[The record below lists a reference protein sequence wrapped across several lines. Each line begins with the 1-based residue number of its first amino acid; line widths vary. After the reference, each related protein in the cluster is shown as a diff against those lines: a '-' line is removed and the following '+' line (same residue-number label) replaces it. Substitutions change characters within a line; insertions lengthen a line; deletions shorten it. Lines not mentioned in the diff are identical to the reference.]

1 MNVEEFLKYIQYEKR
16 FSPHTLSAYTVDLA
30 QFTEYLSAMYGAVS
44 PAEVT
49 HFHIRSWMA
58 VLVQDGLSATSVRR
72 KISALKSY
80 FRFLRKKGLINHNP
94 LAAIS
99 TPKTGKKLPV
109 VAPKRELNA
118 QLDQAGSVA
127 VTFSEMRDQ
136 VALELLYQTGMRRS
150 ELVQLKC
157 TQLDLERLLI
167 RVIGKAAKERLIPIS
182 HALADKIAA
191 YTALRSQTFGAESS
205 DILLLTDKGLPM
217 YPKYLYALVRRFLSR
232 IPGLEKRSPHILR
245 HSFATHLIEAGADLN
260 AIKALLGHANLAATQ
275 IYTHHNLE
283 HLRAVYQ
290 QAHPKAGNTD

>member
-16 FSPHTLSAYTVDLA
+16 FSPHTLAAYTVDLA
-30 QFTEYLSAMYGAVS
+30 QFTEYLSTIYGAVPPS
-44 PAEVT
+44 EVT

-58 VLVQDGLSATSVRR
+58 VLVQDGLSARSVRR

-80 FRFLRKKGLINHNP
+80 FRFLRKKGLVNHNP
-94 LAAIS
+94 LGAIS
-99 TPKTGKKLPV
+99 TPKTGKQLPV
-109 VAPKRELNA
+109 VAPKLELNA
-118 QLDQAGSVA
+118 QLDRAGSMA
-127 VTFSEMRDQ
+127 VSFSEMRDQ

-157 TQLDLERLLI
+157 AQLDLDQLLI
-167 RVIGKAAKERLIPIS
+167 RVIGKSAKERLVPIS
-182 HALADKIAA
+182 HVLADKIAA
-191 YTALRSQTFGAESS
+191 YLSVRAQTFGAGCS
-205 DILLLTDKGLPM
+205 DILLLTDRGLPI
-217 YPKYLYALVRRFLSR
+217 YPKYLYQLVRRFLSG

-290 QAHPKAGNTD
+290 QAHPKAGSKD